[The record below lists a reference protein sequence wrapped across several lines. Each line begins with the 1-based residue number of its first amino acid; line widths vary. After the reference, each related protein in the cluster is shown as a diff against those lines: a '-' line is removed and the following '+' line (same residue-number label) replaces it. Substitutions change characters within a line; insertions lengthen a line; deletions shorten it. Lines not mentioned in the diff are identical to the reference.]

1 MQRIKQT
8 KQDFIVLLS
17 ETKQTLDEQLAL
29 PQAERDAALIAE
41 CLETLDYI
49 KGEANLPEG
58 AFAFDSFQFFAR
70 NSSPSILCK
79 EGAKEFKPKLTP
91 KRHTPSVSRFFL
103 QKAALTAAI
112 MLLVLPYAF
121 DGSANAAGFT
131 PWRAVT
137 ERSMDYLDIC
147 YTAAQDPCGDPPDGA
162 WSGIIPDTRI
172 LSVEE
177 YAALNVQS
185 INCSDRSE
193 FIAKFGDRLVC
204 PDTPSGFA
212 FEWAKGYIDDISAS
226 VSIRFSGAEGKVTV
240 SQHIFFTE
248 PESDSVTRAVRL
260 SGEFSEPYTK
270 SIYGI
275 DCTFAESETQ
285 NVVCFNIGFDSYTL
299 NGDVSIETMEQ
310 IVQSLLTE

>member
-17 ETKQTLDEQLAL
+17 ETKETLDEQLAL

-41 CLETLDYI
+41 CLETLDCI

-91 KRHTPSVSRFFL
+91 KRHTLSVSRFFL

-112 MLLVLPYAF
+112 MLLILPHAF

-147 YTAAQDPCGDPPDGA
+147 YTAAEDPCEDPPGGA

-177 YAALNVQS
+177 YAALNAQS

-226 VSIRFSGAEGKVTV
+226 VSIRFSGTEGKVTV
-240 SQHIFFTE
+240 SQHIFFT
-248 PESDSVTRAVRL
+248 
-260 SGEFSEPYTK
+260 
-270 SIYGI
+270 
-275 DCTFAESETQ
+275 
-285 NVVCFNIGFDSYTL
+285 
-299 NGDVSIETMEQ
+299 
-310 IVQSLLTE
+310 

>member
-17 ETKQTLDEQLAL
+17 ETKETLDEQLAL

-112 MLLVLPYAF
+112 MLLILPYAF

-147 YTAAQDPCGDPPDGA
+147 YTAAEDPCEDPPGGA
-162 WSGIIPDTRI
+162 WSGII
-172 LSVEE
+172 
-177 YAALNVQS
+177 
-185 INCSDRSE
+185 
-193 FIAKFGDRLVC
+193 

-226 VSIRFSGAEGKVTV
+226 VSIRFSGTEGKVTV

>member
-29 PQAERDAALIAE
+29 PQVERDAALIAE

-70 NSSPSILCK
+70 NSSPSILGK

-103 QKAALTAAI
+103 QKAAFTAAI
-112 MLLVLPYAF
+112 MLLILPYAF

-147 YTAAQDPCGDPPDGA
+147 YTAAEDPCEDPPGGA

-226 VSIRFSGAEGKVTV
+226 VSIRFSGTEGKVTV

-248 PESDSVTRAVRL
+248 PEPDSVTRAVRL

>member
-17 ETKQTLDEQLAL
+17 ETKETLDEQLAL

-112 MLLVLPYAF
+112 MLLILPYAF

-147 YTAAQDPCGDPPDGA
+147 YTAGR
-162 WSGIIPDTRI
+162 IPVKI
-172 LSVEE
+172 LPAVLG
-177 YAALNVQS
+177 AALSPIHAFFPLRN
-185 INCSDRSE
+185 
-193 FIAKFGDRLVC
+193 
-204 PDTPSGFA
+204 TP
-212 FEWAKGYIDDISAS
+212 
-226 VSIRFSGAEGKVTV
+226 R
-240 SQHIFFTE
+240 
-248 PESDSVTRAVRL
+248 
-260 SGEFSEPYTK
+260 
-270 SIYGI
+270 
-275 DCTFAESETQ
+275 
-285 NVVCFNIGFDSYTL
+285 
-299 NGDVSIETMEQ
+299 
-310 IVQSLLTE
+310 

>member
-17 ETKQTLDEQLAL
+17 ETKETLDEQLAL
-29 PQAERDAALIAE
+29 PQVERDAALIAE

-147 YTAAQDPCGDPPDGA
+147 YTAAEDPCEDPPDGA

-212 FEWAKGYIDDISAS
+212 FEWAK
-226 VSIRFSGAEGKVTV
+226 
-240 SQHIFFTE
+240 
-248 PESDSVTRAVRL
+248 
-260 SGEFSEPYTK
+260 
-270 SIYGI
+270 
-275 DCTFAESETQ
+275 
-285 NVVCFNIGFDSYTL
+285 
-299 NGDVSIETMEQ
+299 
-310 IVQSLLTE
+310 

>member
-17 ETKQTLDEQLAL
+17 ETKETLDEQLAL

-112 MLLVLPYAF
+112 MLLILPYAF

-137 ERSMDYLDIC
+137 ERSMDFLDIC
-147 YTAAQDPCGDPPDGA
+147 YTAAEDPCEDPPGGA
-162 WSGIIPDTRI
+162 WSGII
-172 LSVEE
+172 
-177 YAALNVQS
+177 
-185 INCSDRSE
+185 
-193 FIAKFGDRLVC
+193 

-226 VSIRFSGAEGKVTV
+226 VSVRFSGTEGKVTV

>member
-17 ETKQTLDEQLAL
+17 ETKETLDEQLAL

-112 MLLVLPYAF
+112 MLLILPYAF

-147 YTAAQDPCGDPPDGA
+147 YTAAEDPCGDPPDGA
-162 WSGIIPDTRI
+162 WSGIIPDT
-172 LSVEE
+172 
-177 YAALNVQS
+177 
-185 INCSDRSE
+185 
-193 FIAKFGDRLVC
+193 
-204 PDTPSGFA
+204 PSGFT

-248 PESDSVTRAVRL
+248 PEPDSVTRAVRL

>member
-17 ETKQTLDEQLAL
+17 ETKETLDEQLAL
-29 PQAERDAALIAE
+29 PQVEHDAALIAE

-79 EGAKEFKPKLTP
+79 EGAKQLEPKFTP

-147 YTAAQDPCGDPPDGA
+147 YTGG
-162 WSGIIPDTRI
+162 
-172 LSVEE
+172 
-177 YAALNVQS
+177 
-185 INCSDRSE
+185 
-193 FIAKFGDRLVC
+193 
-204 PDTPSGFA
+204 
-212 FEWAKGYIDDISAS
+212 
-226 VSIRFSGAEGKVTV
+226 
-240 SQHIFFTE
+240 
-248 PESDSVTRAVRL
+248 
-260 SGEFSEPYTK
+260 
-270 SIYGI
+270 
-275 DCTFAESETQ
+275 
-285 NVVCFNIGFDSYTL
+285 
-299 NGDVSIETMEQ
+299 
-310 IVQSLLTE
+310 

>member
-17 ETKQTLDEQLAL
+17 ETKETLDEQLAL
-29 PQAERDAALIAE
+29 PQVERDAALIAE

-79 EGAKEFKPKLTP
+79 EGAKQLEPKFTP

-147 YTAAQDPCGDPPDGA
+147 YTAAEDPCGDPPGGA
-162 WSGIIPDTRI
+162 WR
-172 LSVEE
+172 
-177 YAALNVQS
+177 AALSPIHVFFPLRN
-185 INCSDRSE
+185 
-193 FIAKFGDRLVC
+193 
-204 PDTPSGFA
+204 TP
-212 FEWAKGYIDDISAS
+212 
-226 VSIRFSGAEGKVTV
+226 R
-240 SQHIFFTE
+240 
-248 PESDSVTRAVRL
+248 
-260 SGEFSEPYTK
+260 
-270 SIYGI
+270 
-275 DCTFAESETQ
+275 
-285 NVVCFNIGFDSYTL
+285 
-299 NGDVSIETMEQ
+299 
-310 IVQSLLTE
+310 

>member
-17 ETKQTLDEQLAL
+17 ETKETLDEQLAL

-147 YTAAQDPCGDPPDGA
+147 YTAAEDPCGDPPGGA
-162 WSGIIPDTRI
+162 WSGII
-172 LSVEE
+172 
-177 YAALNVQS
+177 
-185 INCSDRSE
+185 
-193 FIAKFGDRLVC
+193 

-226 VSIRFSGAEGKVTV
+226 VSIRFSGTEGKVTV